1 MASHR
6 RGCWRSCGDS
16 AAPSHTQGGGA
27 TAAFIDSS
35 TVGDDEG
42 KPGERK
48 LKKERIS
55 KECGFASLA
64 ETDFPF
70 LLDELL
76 RASVN
81 GTIVPGDRWSPT
93 SQLSS
98 SPIPSQGAAP
108 LPLSALM
115 QQAGRKLEKREA
127 GTVILHA
134 GRSGT
139 QTPAPRPANPQT
151 PTQAVKKE
159 GYTAIT
165 PPPYSLH

>member
-98 SPIPSQGAAP
+98 SPIPGSCSPTFICADATGEEK
-108 LPLSALM
+108 
-115 QQAGRKLEKREA
+115 AGEKGGRDSHPSCRKVR
-127 GTVILHA
+127 H
-134 GRSGT
+134 SNSS
-139 QTPAPRPANPQT
+139 P
-151 PTQAVKKE
+151 
-159 GYTAIT
+159 
-165 PPPYSLH
+165 